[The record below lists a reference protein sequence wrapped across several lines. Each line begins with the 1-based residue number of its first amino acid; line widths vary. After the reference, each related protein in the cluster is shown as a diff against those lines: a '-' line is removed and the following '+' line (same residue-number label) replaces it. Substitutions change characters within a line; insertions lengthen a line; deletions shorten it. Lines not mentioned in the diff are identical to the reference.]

1 MLVEHDYPLIARGA
15 GARNRQRAREFAQ
28 IEGVLNGVE
37 LEVLMRQRAV
47 GQPID
52 KRMAKDRCVDGPDRF
67 PEFRGEFHVWCSL
80 RSLCARRR
88 LLCSLRLW
96 LRQCPPRLVI
106 AILSGSLLLSVNP
119 YCLAPLGCAR
129 RRLLSSAS
137 LRSA

>member
-37 LEVLMRQRAV
+37 LEGLMRQRAV

-67 PEFRGEFHVWCSL
+67 PEFSGEFHVWCSL
-80 RSLCARRR
+80 
-88 LLCSLRLW
+88 
-96 LRQCPPRLVI
+96 I
-106 AILSGSLLLSVNP
+106 AILSGSRSLSVNQFIP
-119 YCLAPLGCAR
+119 A
-129 RRLLSSAS
+129 AS
-137 LRSA
+137 